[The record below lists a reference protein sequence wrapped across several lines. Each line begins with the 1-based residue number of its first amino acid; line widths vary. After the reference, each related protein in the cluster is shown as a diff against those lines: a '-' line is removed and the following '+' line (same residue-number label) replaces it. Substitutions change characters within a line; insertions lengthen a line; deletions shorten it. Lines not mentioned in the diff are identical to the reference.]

1 MLHYADLY
9 MKVNS
14 PIEET
19 QQKTDGVQTI
29 IFTKLASLTRND
41 FNSRKLLD
49 FGYECQSADEQI
61 SDIREPSDFRLQ
73 HLVFSI
79 GRNKSLNIA
88 PNVSSQFL
96 HETINGY
103 SRDVR

>member
-1 MLHYADLY
+1 ME
-9 MKVNS
+9 VNS
-14 PIEET
+14 PIQET
-19 QQKTDGVQTI
+19 QKTDGVQTI
-29 IFTKLASLTRND
+29 IFTQLASLTRND
-41 FNSRKLLD
+41 FNSRKLD

-73 HLVFSI
+73 HWVFSK

-88 PNVSSQFL
+88 PNMSSQFL

>member
-1 MLHYADLY
+1 

-14 PIEET
+14 PIQET
-19 QQKTDGVQTI
+19 HKKTDGVQTI
-29 IFTKLASLTRND
+29 IFTLLASLTRND
-41 FNSRKLLD
+41 FDRKLD

-73 HLVFSI
+73 HWVFSI
-79 GRNKSLNIA
+79 GRNESLNIA
-88 PNVSSQFL
+88 PNMSSQFL

-103 SRDVR
+103 SREVR